1 MKQVLRILLA
11 GAAAA
16 IMVGTLSAQD
26 QSLGDAARAARMSK
40 PAPAPGARVYTNDNL
55 PTGTGLGIAALSSA
69 PTSAAAEAST
79 TASSTTSGAAD
90 ATAEKPK
97 AAAPGDSPEARQK
110 LIDDWK
116 SKIDDQKKE
125 ISQLERELNVLQR
138 EGQIS
143 AAVYYADAGTQ
154 LRDPKRYADE
164 QRQRQAD
171 LDSKQKA
178 LDDAKQ
184 KLSDLEDQAR
194 QAGVP
199 AGQLD

>member
-1 MKQVLRILLA
+1 M
-11 GAAAA
+11 
-16 IMVGTLSAQD
+16 
-26 QSLGDAARAARMSK
+26 
-40 PAPAPGARVYTNDNL
+40 
-55 PTGTGLGIAALSSA
+55 
-69 PTSAAAEAST
+69 
-79 TASSTTSGAAD
+79 
-90 ATAEKPK
+90 
-97 AAAPGDSPEARQK
+97 APGDSPEARQK
-110 LIDDWK
+110 VIDDWK
-116 SKIDDQKKE
+116 GKIDDQKKE

-143 AAVYYADAGTQ
+143 QAVYYADAGTQ

-184 KLSDLEDQAR
+184 KLSDLQDQAR

>member
-1 MKQVLRILLA
+1 MKRMFRIFLMS
-11 GAAAA
+11 AAAA
-16 IMVGTLSAQD
+16 ILAATLFAQD
-26 QSLGDAARAARMSK
+26 QSLGDAARSARMSK
-40 PAPAPGARVYTNDNL
+40 PASAPGARVYTNDNL

-69 PTSAAAEAST
+69 PTSAAEAST
-79 TASSTTSGAAD
+79 TASSPKAD
-90 ATAEKPK
+90 AEGAAEKPK
-97 AAAPGDSPEARQK
+97 ATTPGESAEERQK
-110 LIDDWK
+110 VIDDWK
-116 SKIDDQKKE
+116 GKIDDQKKE

-143 AAVYYADAGTQ
+143 QAVYYADAGTQ

-164 QRQRQAD
+164 QRTRQAD

-184 KLSDLEDQAR
+184 KLSDLENQAR

>member
-1 MKQVLRILLA
+1 MS
-11 GAAAA
+11 AATAVMA
-16 IMVGTLSAQD
+16 GTLFAQD

-40 PAPAPGARVYTNDNL
+40 PASAPGARVYTNDNM

-69 PTSAAAEAST
+69 PTSAAEAST
-79 TASSTTSGAAD
+79 TASSTTAEG

-97 AAAPGDSPEARQK
+97 ATTPGESAEERQK
-110 LIDDWK
+110 VVDDWK
-116 SKIDDQKKE
+116 GKIDDQKKE

-143 AAVYYADAGTQ
+143 QAVYYADAGTQ

-164 QRQRQAD
+164 QRTRQAD

-184 KLSDLEDQAR
+184 KLSDLENQAR